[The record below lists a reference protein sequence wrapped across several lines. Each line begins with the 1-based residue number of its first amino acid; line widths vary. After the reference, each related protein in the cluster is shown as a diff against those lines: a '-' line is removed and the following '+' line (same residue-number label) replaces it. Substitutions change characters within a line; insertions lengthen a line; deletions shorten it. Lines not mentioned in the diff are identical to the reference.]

1 MSKELTLRDRMK
13 QYETVTKNW
22 LTLRTPKVIR
32 LDMKGAN
39 SFCKGF
45 EQPFD
50 DLFSRCM
57 MKTAQDLCQQIPG
70 VVFAYT
76 QSDKI
81 SLVLNDVTEDD
92 KTESWCDGCVN
103 KIVAL
108 SASMATL
115 AFNKAYAEE
124 VSKLHDVELDAIY
137 GPKQWTAAFDSRAF
151 CLPDIWEYDTAGTS
165 KTDFLLKKGPMENVY
180 NGYISVNPNLEAAIS
195 DLINGGSSISL
206 MSAGPARMPKTLA
219 ALMLGA
225 DSVDPS
231 IDEKTLAIKSL
242 VLANGNVTIALTA
255 EAEDPAAGTVFV
267 TDGMV
272 RVTVVVKYADSLDGE
287 WNSVEKYLEKKIED
301 GTVSEELTFSLE
313 ELGLDASKGFFKVE
327 VKQ

>member
-1 MSKELTLRDRMK
+1 MSKALTLRDRMK

-32 LDMKGAN
+32 LDMKGGAG
-39 SFCKGF
+39 FCKGF

-103 KIVAL
+103 KMVAL
-108 SASMATL
+108 SASLATL
-115 AFNKAYAEE
+115 AFNKAFAEE
-124 VSKLHDVELDAIY
+124 VSKLHDVELDKIY

-151 CLPDIWEYDTAGTS
+151 CLPDIWEVRNYILWCQQEAAANSVQLAGAAEFGAKEVEGKNPETIKKMLEEKGKKWADYPERFRRGCLIGPAKIKSTALDMKLGEVKEIVRKSWEAVGTP
-165 KTDFLLKKGPMENVY
+165 DFAENSDILKK
-180 NGYISVNPNLEAAIS
+180 
-195 DLINGGSSISL
+195 
-206 MSAGPARMPKTLA
+206 
-219 ALMLGA
+219 
-225 DSVDPS
+225 
-231 IDEKTLAIKSL
+231 
-242 VLANGNVTIALTA
+242 
-255 EAEDPAAGTVFV
+255 
-267 TDGMV
+267 
-272 RVTVVVKYADSLDGE
+272 
-287 WNSVEKYLEKKIED
+287 
-301 GTVSEELTFSLE
+301 
-313 ELGLDASKGFFKVE
+313 FFERK
-327 VKQ
+327 